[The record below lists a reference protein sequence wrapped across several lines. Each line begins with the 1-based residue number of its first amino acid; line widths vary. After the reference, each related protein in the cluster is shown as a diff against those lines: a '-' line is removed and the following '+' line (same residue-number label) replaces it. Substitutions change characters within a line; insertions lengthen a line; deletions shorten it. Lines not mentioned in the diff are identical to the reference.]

1 MSRRAGSSRQDRL
14 AGETREGPA
23 PPGAARRGR
32 PGRDR
37 DRRVVRRGFAA
48 GGVVWVLV
56 AGPLAVAAG
65 DNDRAV
71 LVAVLLGLTFGAFA
85 ASGWLLVAAVLDL
98 WVGEPPARRRVVWT
112 AAATLLAL
120 SGPFLLLGAG
130 G

>member
-1 MSRRAGSSRQDRL
+1 MSRRAGSRQDRL
-14 AGETREGPA
+14 AWETREGPA
-23 PPGAARRGR
+23 PPGAARGGR
-32 PGRDR
+32 PGQDR
-37 DRRVVRRGFAA
+37 DRRVVRRGFVA

-65 DNDRAV
+65 GDDRAV

-85 ASGWLLVAAVLDL
+85 ASGWLLVAAILDL

-120 SGPFLLLGAG
+120 ISPFLLLAAG